1 MKWSSLEG
9 VVVRRGQQYYR
20 GCGVPSSAVGGGHFC
35 CLTSS
40 PLMSHRLST
49 ESLQFCPNPL
59 FSDFVLYCAA
69 AVRDLPVTFG
79 PLLVPLAMVHYSLGP
94 SGFYIKGQL
103 SRLCFCIVASQ
114 QQNEAGLVRI
124 NSQISWIRCCGYY
137 LSCSSILCRHYLSVI
152 SISLERSCRPFS

>member
-1 MKWSSLEG
+1 MKWRSLEG

-20 GCGVPSSAVGGGHFC
+20 GCGVPSSAVGGGHFR

-69 AVRDLPVTFG
+69 AVRDLPVTIG
-79 PLLVPLAMVHYSLGP
+79 PLIVALAMVCYSLGP

-114 QQNEAGLVRI
+114 QQNMRLDWYV
-124 NSQISWIRCCGYY
+124 
-137 LSCSSILCRHYLSVI
+137 
-152 SISLERSCRPFS
+152 SISKFHGSDAVATICLAVQFCADTI